1 MSKIGKIDFLS
12 SDEFK
17 KIVENNNTIKGVLFS
32 LGFKNSSG
40 AMHNKVKERVQ
51 RENIDTTHM
60 IGRFSSKNGKR
71 ISLADILI
79 ENSDYQNI
87 GRLKKRLVSEKVL
100 EYKCVKCNNNGEWM
114 GSSLMLQLDHINGNK
129 FDHRLVNLR
138 FLCPNC
144 HSQTETFGGKNT
156 NKRVS

>member
-17 KIVENNNTIKGVLFS
+17 VIVEKNNTITGILFE

-40 AMHNKVKERVQ
+40 AMHNKVKERITKEGLDVS
-51 RENIDTTHM
+51 HL
-60 IGRFSSKNGKR
+60 IGRYNSNNGKK
-71 ISLADILI
+71 IDLKEILV

-100 EYKCVKCNNNGEWM
+100 EYKCVICGNNGEWNNKP
-114 GSSLMLQLDHINGNK
+114 LILQLDHINGNK
-129 FDHRLVNLR
+129 FDHRLSNIR

-156 NKRVS
+156 SK